1 MSVVLPQL
9 FGPSKPWNWCFFKC
23 KRVVLSRVRDPYA
36 RPNSARAKS
45 GPGLSS
51 HSWTFGADATLH
63 FERTAGTTVAS
74 FPSSI
79 VPARAADH
87 SDSSQHAASDNPTQ
101 MPVQYSKQ
109 PFPSATPFDVKYPFT
124 TASDIS
130 ISSIC
135 LMTLH
140 NSVYARSHTAR
151 ASGSLM
157 PSFSFSRS
165 GFTLGMSGRTS
176 RGFSTSL
183 HMFSMMMQHL
193 RLTSTLSKFNPRTR
207 TGMRTARA
215 GASTSCTKTQLDK
228 DSIDSAIE
236 SGCWMLFV
244 TVGMKTSKSL
254 FPEQWQMASRASSA
268 AAFTSFLTSHTSSE
282 TAGSNSTKQAPT

>member
-23 KRVVLSRVRDPYA
+23 KRVVLSSVRDPYA
-36 RPNSARAKS
+36 RPNSALARS

-51 HSWTFGADATLH
+51 HSWIFGADATLH
-63 FERTAGTTVAS
+63 FARTAGTTVAS
-74 FPSSI
+74 LPSSTA
-79 VPARAADH
+79 PARAADH
-87 SDSSQHAASDNPTQ
+87 SDSSQHAASDKPTQ
-101 MPVQYSKQ
+101 IPVQYAKQ
-109 PFPSATPFDVKYPFT
+109 PFASGTPFAVKYPFT
-124 TASDIS
+124 AASDIS
-130 ISSIC
+130 ISSIS

-183 HMFSMMMQHL
+183 HMFSM
-193 RLTSTLSKFNPRTR
+193 
-207 TGMRTARA
+207 
-215 GASTSCTKTQLDK
+215 KTQLDK